1 MTTAERGAVAAAAH
15 LMSYPAPRTCPFE
28 PPPEYAR
35 LRAQEPVSRVQ
46 LTDGSIA
53 WLVTRHRDA
62 RFVLS
67 DPRFASDRRHP
78 AFPLRTSGGAAGAE
92 PPPLLAADGDRH
104 AEARGSVGGEF
115 TADHAGLLRPRV
127 QEIVNGCVD
136 AMLAAGEPVD
146 LVGAL
151 ALPVPALVIGEQLGV
166 PPEEHVLFQELTAR
180 LARAGADEEQHG
192 AATAALRSYLAD
204 LVARKERVPGEDLL
218 SRQLRTRRERHGEVD
233 RDALVDLAR
242 LLVVAGHE
250 PTAGMI
256 SLAALALM
264 RDPDRVAGLLAH
276 PERVP
281 GAVEELLRYFTV
293 VEHFTAR
300 VAVADVEVSGV
311 PVRRGEAVIVSG
323 AAADRDEAAFADPDR
338 LDLTRDARRHLA
350 FGFGPHQC
358 LGQHVARVQLQV
370 VLETLFRRVPGLRPA
385 VAFEDLE
392 FKHDARS
399 YGLRELPVTW

>member
-1 MTTAERGAVAAAAH
+1 MTTAEQGAVTAAAH

-35 LRAQEPVSRVQ
+35 LRAQEPVSRVR

-67 DPRFASDRRHP
+67 DPRFAANRHP
-78 AFPLRTSGGAAGAE
+78 AVPLRASGGAAGAR
-92 PPPLLAADGDRH
+92 PPVAVDGDLH
-104 AEARGSVGGEF
+104 AKARGSVGGEF
-115 TADHAGLLRPRV
+115 TAERAGLLRPRV
-127 QEIVNGCVD
+127 QELVDRRVD
-136 AMLAAGEPVD
+136 AMLAGGNPAD

-151 ALPVPALVIGEQLGV
+151 ALPVPSLVIGEQLGV
-166 PPEEHVLFQELTAR
+166 PHEEQDLFQELTAR
-180 LARAGADEEQHG
+180 LVRAGADEEERE

-218 SRQLRTRRERHGEVD
+218 SRQVLARRERHGEVD

-256 SLAALALM
+256 SLGALALM
-264 RDPDRVAGLLAH
+264 RDPDQVAGLLAH

-293 VEHFTAR
+293 VEQFTAR

-311 PVRRGEAVIVSG
+311 PVRRGEAVIVSA

-338 LDLTRDARRHLA
+338 LDLGRDARHHLA

-358 LGQHVARVQLQV
+358 VGQHVARVQVQV
-370 VLETLFRRVPGLRPA
+370 ALETLFRRVPGVRLA

-392 FKHDARS
+392 FKHETHSR
-399 YGLRELPVTW
+399 GLHELLVTW